1 MYAWQSRAPLPI
13 TRFAVPLRSKQ
24 PLAIPLDAGRP
35 PVASPARA
43 RAISI
48 ISGMLGVPLMV
59 LAAMVVLRV
68 YDKHPA
74 ATPGQQIELST
85 ASGSAT
91 AIVYGAGTGIH
102 IRHISAGREPIVADL
117 SLGDLHAI
125 SLATLRI
132 DAVSVGG
139 RRMDMSGRGH
149 AVALRVYGRGAG
161 VSTWF

>member
-1 MYAWQSRAPLPI
+1 MQ
-13 TRFAVPLRSKQ
+13 LRSKP
-24 PLAIPLDAGRP
+24 PLVLPLEAVREL
-35 PVASPARA
+35 VAPRARA
-43 RAISI
+43 RGISM

-59 LAAMVVLRV
+59 LAAIVLLRV

-102 IRHISAGREPIVADL
+102 IRHISTGSEPIIADL
-117 SLGDLHAI
+117 SQGDLHAI
-125 SLATLRI
+125 SLATLRL
-132 DAVSVGG
+132 DVVSMGG

-149 AVALRVYGRGAG
+149 AVRLRSLERSVQVWA
-161 VSTWF
+161 WL